1 MPVAT
6 RHFRQSALAG
16 SPAPHSSHMRFVDMI
31 GLWLVFAL
39 HSDQT

>member
-1 MPVAT
+1 
-6 RHFRQSALAG
+6 
-16 SPAPHSSHMRFVDMI
+16 MRFVDMI